1 MKFKQE
7 VRKITNTRDHGQIAC
22 EYPPS
27 GLRHQPPTGAIGMKA
42 NLFLGTALTLSM
54 LSGTALGG
62 GEVSLL
68 PSLGGTN
75 SRAWDIN
82 DSGQIVGTAELP
94 TDAGSHGVLW
104 EDGVVTDLGVWGAPT
119 DLSHAQAINN
129 QGQIVGYSEIVATGA
144 REAVLWAPDLTMRN
158 LGQEM
163 GAFGSSIPWDINEQG
178 EVCGQAALSPGFSKG
193 FIWDDANGG
202 RTEGTVSI
210 YMGGSNKGLNNGG
223 VLVGHGFFF
232 GDPDMAMLASP
243 DGRGGWDEFEIGPP
257 GFTFSIASEISD
269 AGVVVGFTNADSPG
283 PWNACIFTQEA
294 PGYVSL
300 GTLPQLENSEA
311 IDVNESGLIV
321 GLAFDND
328 FALPDR
334 AWAYLDGTMHDLNDL
349 LYAGSEFQ
357 VLLGATG
364 VNEHNDIVGYGL
376 TKSGALAGFL
386 IEGFGNEACVADL
399 AEPFG
404 QLDFS
409 DVTAFLTAFG
419 AMGAEADLAEP
430 FGQFDFSDVTAF
442 LAAFGAGCP

>member
-1 MKFKQE
+1 MKFKRE
-7 VRKITNTRDHGQIAC
+7 VGKIVNARSNGQIADG
-22 EYPPS
+22 YHPS
-27 GLRHQPPTGAIGMKA
+27 GLRHQPPTGAIGM
-42 NLFLGTALTLSM
+42 NTNTILGAALTLTL
-54 LSGTALGG
+54 LSGTAMGG
-62 GEVSLL
+62 GEVVLL
-68 PSLGGTN
+68 PSLGGN
-75 SRAWDIN
+75 GSVAWDIN
-82 DSGQIVGTAELP
+82 DAGQIVGQANL
-94 TDAGSHGVLW
+94 AGDTLAHAVLW
-104 EDGVVTDLGVWGAPT
+104 ENGAATDLGVWGAPN
-119 DLSHAQAINN
+119 DLSLAQAINN

-144 REAVLWAPDLTMRN
+144 RECVLWAADLSMRN

-163 GAFGSSIPWDINEQG
+163 GASGSSIPWDINEQG

-202 RTEGTVSI
+202 RTEGTVSL
-210 YMGGSNKGLNNGG
+210 YMGGANKGMNNSG

-232 GDPDMAMLASP
+232 GDPDTAMLATP
-243 DGRGGWDEFEIGPP
+243 DGRGGWDEMEIGPA

-283 PWNACIFTQEA
+283 PWNACVFTQEA
-294 PGYVSL
+294 PGYLSL
-300 GTLPQLENSEA
+300 GTLPELENSEA
-311 IDVNESGLIV
+311 IDVNESGVIV

-328 FALPDR
+328 FLLPDR
-334 AWAYLDGTMHDLNDL
+334 AWAFLDGEMHDLNDL
-349 LYAGSEFQ
+349 LDGQSEFQ

-364 VNEHNDIVGYGL
+364 VNESNDIVGYGL

-386 IEGFGNEACVADL
+386 IEGFGKDACVADL

-409 DVTAFLTAFG
+409 DVAAFLTTFG
-419 AMGAEADLAEP
+419 SSSAEADLAEP